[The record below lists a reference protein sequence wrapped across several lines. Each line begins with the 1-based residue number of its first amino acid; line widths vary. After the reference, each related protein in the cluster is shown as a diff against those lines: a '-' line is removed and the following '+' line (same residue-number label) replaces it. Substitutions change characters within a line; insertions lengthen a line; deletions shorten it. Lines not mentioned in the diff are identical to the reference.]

1 VVASETTKR
10 VLEALADV
18 LPEDGTSPVKALR
31 IHDGWGNMV
40 FVAIH
45 TALSRSSDHELG
57 NRMRESVERVLA
69 GQRHRVELI
78 WESLE

>member
-1 VVASETTKR
+1 MVASETTKR
-10 VLEALADV
+10 VLEALADA
-18 LPEDGTSPVKALR
+18 LPEEGTSPVKSLR

-57 NRMRESVERVLA
+57 NRIKDSVEGALG
-69 GQRHRVELI
+69 GQRHRVEII